1 MQIEIVTIGNEVL
14 SGRTVDTNFAWL
26 ARALERASVQVTW
39 HTTVGDTPEKIGEAL
54 KRALERADGVVMTGG
69 LGPTPDDITRRA
81 IATVLARPLQLNEA
95 VLEHVRERAKR
106 SGRRLPASIE
116 SMALLP
122 RGAEAWLNPVGS
134 APGIL
139 LLQGDKPVILL
150 PGVPHEMEALATE
163 RVVPYLRER
172 TGRTIE
178 TFTLRTFGA
187 FESQLHELI
196 GARPQRWS
204 GASLA
209 YLPSYFGVD
218 LRVTVAGANETQAK
232 ETAGQAYAELN
243 ELVGGLIYA
252 EGERAMEDVVGEVLV
267 ARGWRIATAESCTAG
282 LLSKRLTDVP
292 GSSRYFDRGFVAYT
306 NEAKAELLGVSEA
319 DLAAHGAVSA
329 AVAGQ
334 MAHGAR
340 HRAGVDLGVAITGV
354 AGPEGGSAEKPVG
367 TVFVALSSSEGE
379 TVRRFQFAGTRAT
392 IRERTVQV
400 ALDLMRRTLLGLT
413 LDPRIEEEPGKSS
426 RPTPRGAARAVA
438 KSAVLSAPV
447 DTSASA
453 PRAAGPPAP
462 ADAAAPAPGAPGRPA
477 LVDAVA
483 PAPRATGRSVPGA
496 AGAPPPRPTLRRR
509 AQTPATGEEKPGG

>member
-26 ARALERASVQVTW
+26 ARALERASVQVAW
-39 HTTVGDTPEKIGEAL
+39 HTTVGDSAEKIGEAL

-69 LGPTPDDITRRA
+69 LGPTPDDITRKA
-81 IATVLARPLQLNEA
+81 IATVLSRPLQLDEA

-139 LLQGDKPVILL
+139 VLQGEKPVILL

-163 RVVPYLRER
+163 RVVPYLRQR
-172 TGRTIE
+172 TGRTVE

-187 FESQLHELI
+187 FESQLHERI

-218 LRVTVAGANETQAK
+218 LRVTVAGAGESQVK
-232 ETAGQAYAELN
+232 ETAAQAYAELQ
-243 ELVGGLIYA
+243 ELVGGLVYA
-252 EGERAMEDVVGEVLV
+252 EGERAMEDVVGEALL

-292 GSSRYFDRGFVAYT
+292 GSSRYFDRGFVTYT
-306 NEAKAELLGVSEA
+306 NDAKVELLGVSEA

-329 AVAGQ
+329 PVAEQ
-334 MAHGAR
+334 MARGAR

-354 AGPEGGSAEKPVG
+354 AGPEGGSEEKPVG

-392 IRERTVQV
+392 IRERSVQV
-400 ALDLMRRTLLGLT
+400 ALDLARRRLLGLT
-413 LDPRIEEEPGKSS
+413 LDPKIEAEPGTSS
-426 RPTPRGAARAVA
+426 RPTPRGAGRPRR
-438 KSAVLSAPV
+438 SS
-447 DTSASA
+447 
-453 PRAAGPPAP
+453 RAAGSRTPRRTPGPRGAR
-462 ADAAAPAPGAPGRPA
+462 ARYGRAAPARGG
-477 LVDAVA
+477 
-483 PAPRATGRSVPGA
+483 
-496 AGAPPPRPTLRRR
+496 PPRTPEVRRR
-509 AQTPATGEEKPGG
+509 ARRRGAAQPPEAGEEKPGG

>member
-26 ARALERASVQVTW
+26 ARALERASVQVAW
-39 HTTVGDTPEKIGEAL
+39 HTTVGDSAEKIGEAL

-69 LGPTPDDITRRA
+69 LGPTPDDITRKA
-81 IATVLARPLQLNEA
+81 IATVLARPLQLDEA

-106 SGRRLPASIE
+106 SGRRMPASIE

-139 LLQGDKPVILL
+139 VLQGEKPVILL
-150 PGVPHEMEALATE
+150 PGVPHEMERLATE
-163 RVVPYLRER
+163 RVVPYLRQR
-172 TGRTIE
+172 TGRTVE
-178 TFTLRTFGA
+178 SFTLRTFGA

-218 LRVTVAGANETQAK
+218 LRVTVAGPGESQVK
-232 ETAGQAYAELN
+232 ETAAQAYAELQD
-243 ELVGGLIYA
+243 LVGGLVYA
-252 EGERAMEDVVGEVLV
+252 EGERAMEDVVGEALL

-292 GSSRYFDRGFVAYT
+292 GSSRYFDRGFVSYT
-306 NEAKAELLGVSEA
+306 NDAKVELLGVSEG
-319 DLAAHGAVSA
+319 DLVAHGAVSA
-329 AVAGQ
+329 PVAEQ
-334 MAHGAR
+334 MARGAR

-354 AGPEGGSAEKPVG
+354 AGPEGGSEEKPVG

-379 TVRRFQFAGTRAT
+379 SVRRFQFTGTRAT
-392 IRERTVQV
+392 IRERAVQV
-400 ALDLMRRTLLGLT
+400 ALDLTRRRLLGLT
-413 LDPRIEEEPGKSS
+413 LDPKIEEEPGASS
-426 RPTPRGAARAVA
+426 RPTPRGAAR
-438 KSAVLSAPV
+438 
-447 DTSASA
+447 
-453 PRAAGPPAP
+453 
-462 ADAAAPAPGAPGRPA
+462 
-477 LVDAVA
+477 
-483 PAPRATGRSVPGA
+483 PAPRATTGPAPRATTGPVPRATTGP
-496 AGAPPPRPTLRRR
+496 APRTTARRR
-509 AQTPATGEEKPGG
+509 AQPPEAGEEKQGG

>member
-26 ARALERASVQVTW
+26 ARALERASVQVAW
-39 HTTVGDTPEKIGEAL
+39 HTTVGDVPEKIGEAL
-54 KRALERADGVVMTGG
+54 KRALERSDGVVMTGG

-81 IATVLARPLQLNEA
+81 IATVLSRPLQLDEA
-95 VLEHVRERAKR
+95 VLAHVRERAKR

-139 LLQGDKPVILL
+139 VLQGEKPVILL

-163 RVVPYLRER
+163 RVVPYLRQR
-172 TGRTIE
+172 TGRSVE

-196 GARPQRWS
+196 GARPQRWT

-218 LRVTVAGANETQAK
+218 LRVTVAGANETQVK
-232 ETAGQAYAELN
+232 ETAGQAYAELR
-243 ELVGGLIYA
+243 ELVGGLVYA
-252 EGERAMEDVVGEVLV
+252 EGERAMEDVVGEALLQ
-267 ARGWRIATAESCTAG
+267 RGWRVATAESCTAG

-292 GSSRYFDRGFVAYT
+292 GSSRYFDRGFVTYT

-329 AVAGQ
+329 PVAEQ

-340 HRAGVDLGVAITGV
+340 HRAGVDLGVAITGI

-367 TVFVALSSSEGE
+367 LVFVALSSGEGE
-379 TVRRFQFAGTRAT
+379 TVRRFQFSGTRAT

-400 ALDLMRRTLLGLT
+400 ALDLVRRTLLGLT
-413 LDPRIEEEPGKSS
+413 LDPQIEEPLGASS
-426 RPTPRGAARAVA
+426 RPTPRGVARPAA
-438 KSAVLSAPV
+438 KP
-447 DTSASA
+447 
-453 PRAAGPPAP
+453 AAQPELAE
-462 ADAAAPAPGAPGRPA
+462 AAAPAPPA
-477 LVDAVA
+477 ADAS
-483 PAPRATGRSVPGA
+483 APRATGRPVPADADAGAPAPRAAGRPVPGA
-496 AGAPPPRPTLRRR
+496 PGGPAPRTRLRRR
-509 AQTPATGEEKPGG
+509 LPPPDDGGEKPGG

>member
-26 ARALERASVQVTW
+26 ARALERASVQVVW
-39 HTTVGDTPEKIGEAL
+39 HTTVGDVAEKIGEAL

-95 VLEHVRERAKR
+95 VLDHVRERAKR
-106 SGRRLPASIE
+106 SGRLLPASIE

-122 RGAEAWLNPVGS
+122 RGAEAWLNPAGS

-139 LLQGDKPVILL
+139 VLQGEKPVILL

-163 RVVPYLRER
+163 RVVPYLRQR
-172 TGRTIE
+172 TGRTVE

-218 LRVTVAGANETQAK
+218 LRVTVAGTNEIQVK
-232 ETAGQAYAELN
+232 ETAGQAYAELK

-252 EGERAMEDVVGEVLV
+252 EGECAMEDVVGEALLK
-267 ARGWRIATAESCTAG
+267 RGWRIATAESCTAG

-292 GSSRYFDRGFVAYT
+292 GASRYFDRGFVTYT

-329 AVAGQ
+329 PVAEQ

-354 AGPEGGSAEKPVG
+354 AGPEGGSVEKPVG
-367 TVFVALSSSEGE
+367 MVFVALSSNEGE

-392 IRERTVQV
+392 IRERSVQV
-400 ALDLMRRTLLGLT
+400 ALDLMRRALLGLT
-413 LDPRIEEEPGKSS
+413 LDPKIEEEPGTSS
-426 RPTPRGAARAVA
+426 RPTPRGAGRSMPRSAAKPEPADAGAPAPGVA
-438 KSAVLSAPV
+438 GRPVPADAGAP
-447 DTSASA
+447 A
-453 PRAAGPPAP
+453 PRAAGR
-462 ADAAAPAPGAPGRPA
+462 PAPGAAGG
-477 LVDAVA
+477 
-483 PAPRATGRSVPGA
+483 PAPRTA
-496 AGAPPPRPTLRRR
+496 LRRR
-509 AQTPATGEEKPGG
+509 AQPPDAGEEKPGG

>member
-39 HTTVGDTPEKIGEAL
+39 HTTVGDTAEKIGEAL

-69 LGPTPDDITRRA
+69 LGPTPDDITRKV
-81 IATVLARPLQLNEA
+81 IATVLARPLQLDEA

-139 LLQGDKPVILL
+139 VLQGEKPVILL

-163 RVVPYLRER
+163 RVVPYLRQR
-172 TGRTIE
+172 TGRTVE

-218 LRVTVAGANETQAK
+218 LRVTVAGAGESQVK
-232 ETAGQAYAELN
+232 GTAEQAYAELKD
-243 ELVGGLIYA
+243 LVGGLVYA
-252 EGERAMEDVVGEVLV
+252 EGERAMEDVVGEALLK
-267 ARGWRIATAESCTAG
+267 RGWRIATAESCTAG

-292 GSSRYFDRGFVAYT
+292 GSSRYFDRGFVTYT
-306 NEAKAELLGVSEA
+306 NDAKVELLGVSEN

-329 AVAGQ
+329 PVAEQ

-354 AGPEGGSAEKPVG
+354 AGPEGGSEEKPVG

-379 TVRRFQFAGTRAT
+379 SVRRFQFAGTRAT
-392 IRERTVQV
+392 IRERSVQV
-400 ALDLMRRTLLGLT
+400 ALDLARRRLLGLT
-413 LDPRIEEEPGKSS
+413 LDPKVEAEPGTSS
-426 RPTPRGAARAVA
+426 RPTPRGAGRPAPR
-438 KSAVLSAPV
+438 SAVRPGPADAGAP
-447 DTSASA
+447 A
-453 PRAAGPPAP
+453 PRAAGR
-462 ADAAAPAPGAPGRPA
+462 PAPGAA
-477 LVDAVA
+477 AV
-483 PAPRATGRSVPGA
+483 PAPRT
-496 AGAPPPRPTLRRR
+496 APRRR
-509 AQTPATGEEKPGG
+509 AQPPEAGEEKKGG